1 MSYVPSLSGPIGCH
15 RRQEAPTVLSVTCA
29 HISSPMY
36 LFWRAL
42 RPSINSIHEIQ
53 KNPITL
59 HLGLLPLK
67 ATLKGNRMVQ
77 NLCHVGA
84 RLKALD
90 ILDQITYASSWY
102 SLLIVPVCRCAVVCS
117 RWEEMEKDVHFGL
130 TLPPVRVCPLWVD
143 PSPAW
148 TRTSFMDSPL
158 NTK

>member
-1 MSYVPSLSGPIGCH
+1 MDPLGAIGDRKHPQCFLSP
-15 RRQEAPTVLSVTCA
+15 V
-29 HISSPMY
+29 HIY
-36 LFWRAL
+36 LHQCICFDGL
-42 RPSINSIHEIQ
+42 CGLQLIIFMKYK

-84 RLKALD
+84 CLKALA
-90 ILDQITYASSWY
+90 ILDQIIYASSWY